1 MLIILFQY
9 LNMLILF
16 PYRLPFLTNMDRKNI
31 EILEGLEQD
40 DKKIV
45 LLELVYLHDIFYYLF
60 YGISLRLVYFSNLF
74 GISRYMMAVS

>member
-1 MLIILFQY
+1 
-9 LNMLILF
+9 
-16 PYRLPFLTNMDRKNI
+16 MDRKNI

-60 YGISLRLVYFSNLF
+60 YRYKFKTWLF
-74 GISRYMMAVS
+74 F